1 MFCRGLAAQNKH
13 RPLVERLE
21 MAMRWFSEIND
32 MYTLINKLT
41 IVCLRKGL
49 RLVIENPATMPHILT
64 LLWTPCTFV
73 DKDRTKNGD
82 FYKKPTQYWFFNFEP
97 YNNFVFEPIEYVET
111 KVINR
116 VKGKDRQVQRSM
128 IHQQYAE
135 RFIKQYLIPY
145 ETRIEK

>member
-1 MFCRGLAAQNKH
+1 
-13 RPLVERLE
+13 